1 MNVVQKEERPC
12 AKGSSRS
19 FDCEVSKLNVKGQET
34 EAGQSKAG
42 TLLRGT
48 ERKFEKPR
56 MGQRKRLYC
65 EVPKGNCTERGKAMC
80 QRLES

>member
-1 MNVVQKEERPC
+1 MPKARVV
-12 AKGSSRS
+12 ASTA
-19 FDCEVSKLNVKGQET
+19 KLNVKGQET

-42 TLLRGT
+42 ALLRGT

-65 EVPKGNCTERGKAMC
+65 EVPKGNLKGHEHATAKGSTARYRKAT
-80 QRLES
+80 